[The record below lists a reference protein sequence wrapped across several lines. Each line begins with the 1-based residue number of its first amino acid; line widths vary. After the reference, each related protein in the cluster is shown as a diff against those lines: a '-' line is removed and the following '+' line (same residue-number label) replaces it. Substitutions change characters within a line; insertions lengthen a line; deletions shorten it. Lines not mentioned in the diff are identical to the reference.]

1 MTLVSRRQAV
11 YLTGTGLTAATVTAC
26 APKVQPA
33 GNDAS
38 PSPGGTA
45 SAESA
50 VSAAGA
56 SPSSASDGLQSSGK
70 NYQGPVKLEKYDS
83 KGEFKPGTREHKAEN
98 VPAPVEPE
106 NMYEESVDG
115 MYSFIAFWVEA
126 QNYLYLTGDGALLR
140 KADPAD
146 DYTESIDL
154 YKALYDSGVVWVLG
168 EQHPMKISLNSAKP
182 VKNPRSETSYMW
194 IATVEF
200 GEGTEIYNSQTQETY
215 PLNDLMQSGSR
226 VSVITQYENGAWR
239 MLKDDGSQASPGGT
253 KAP

>member
-56 SPSSASDGLQSSGK
+56 SPSSASEGLQSSGK

-106 NMYEESVDG
+106 NMHEESVDG

-140 KADPAD
+140 
-146 DYTESIDL
+146 
-154 YKALYDSGVVWVLG
+154 KALYDSGVVWVLG

>member
-1 MTLVSRRQAV
+1 M
-11 YLTGTGLTAATVTAC
+11 
-26 APKVQPA
+26 
-33 GNDAS
+33 
-38 PSPGGTA
+38 
-45 SAESA
+45 
-50 VSAAGA
+50 
-56 SPSSASDGLQSSGK
+56 
-70 NYQGPVKLEKYDS
+70 
-83 KGEFKPGTREHKAEN
+83 
-98 VPAPVEPE
+98 
-106 NMYEESVDG
+106 
-115 MYSFIAFWVEA
+115 
-126 QNYLYLTGDGALLR
+126 R

-200 GEGTEIYNSQTQETY
+200 GEGTGIYNSQTQETY
-215 PLNDLMQSGSR
+215 PLNDLMQSESR

-253 KAP
+253 KAS

>member
-11 YLTGTGLTAATVTAC
+11 YLTGTGLTAAMVTAC
-26 APKVQPA
+26 TPKVQPV

-50 VSAAGA
+50 ASAAGA
-56 SPSSASDGLQSSGK
+56 SPSASDGLKSSGK

-106 NMYEESVDG
+106 NMHEESVDG

>member
-11 YLTGTGLTAATVTAC
+11 CLTGTGLTAATVTAC

-50 VSAAGA
+50 ASAVGA
-56 SPSSASDGLQSSGK
+56 SPSASDGLQSSGK

-98 VPAPVEPE
+98 VPAP
-106 NMYEESVDG
+106 
-115 MYSFIAFWVEA
+115 VEA

>member
-1 MTLVSRRQAV
+1 M
-11 YLTGTGLTAATVTAC
+11 
-26 APKVQPA
+26 
-33 GNDAS
+33 
-38 PSPGGTA
+38 
-45 SAESA
+45 
-50 VSAAGA
+50 
-56 SPSSASDGLQSSGK
+56 
-70 NYQGPVKLEKYDS
+70 
-83 KGEFKPGTREHKAEN
+83 H
-98 VPAPVEPE
+98 
-106 NMYEESVDG
+106 EESVDG

-239 MLKDDGSQASPGGT
+239 MLKDDGSQASPGGA
-253 KAP
+253 KVP